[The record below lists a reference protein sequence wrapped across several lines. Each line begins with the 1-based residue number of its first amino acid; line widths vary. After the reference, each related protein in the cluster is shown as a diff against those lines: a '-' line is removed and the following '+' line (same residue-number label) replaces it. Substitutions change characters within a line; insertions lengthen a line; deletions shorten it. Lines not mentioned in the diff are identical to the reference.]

1 MQKDIKYPNPIFDVK
16 AETLERLEENLEANF
31 AKIRK
36 IVEFVIR
43 ECRSEHEV
51 YPMVK
56 KLMTDKVMDAI
67 KEITISDVIGTV
79 LGIVGL
85 IPR

>member
-1 MQKDIKYPNPIFDVK
+1 MFQTYKHMTFCFLVYVD
-16 AETLERLEENLEANF
+16 ANF

-36 IVEFVIR
+36 ILEFVIR

-51 YPMVK
+51 SPIAK
-56 KLMTDKVMDAI
+56 KLMTDKVMNAI
-67 KEITISDVIGTV
+67 NGITISDVIGTV
-79 LGIVGL
+79 LGIAGL

>member
-1 MQKDIKYPNPIFDVK
+1 MD
-16 AETLERLEENLEANF
+16 ANF

-36 IVEFVIR
+36 IMEFVIR

-51 YPMVK
+51 SPIAK
-56 KLMTDKVMDAI
+56 KWMTDKVMDAI
-67 KEITISDVIGTV
+67 KGITIRDVIGTV
-79 LGIVGL
+79 LGIAGL